1 MTNKFMNKNLPLLLG
16 DILAMAILT
25 VIGFATHAE
34 MNASYLPRMGAVFF
48 PVLVSWFM
56 IAPWFG
62 LFDEQI
68 ITNSKL
74 LWRIPLAMLFA
85 APLATLLRSAL
96 LESLAIPLFALILG
110 GSNALG
116 MLVWRWMYI
125 SIARRGSK

>member
-62 LFDEQI
+62 LFEI
-68 ITNSKL
+68 GRASC
-74 LWRIPLAMLFA
+74 RE
-85 APLATLLRSAL
+85 R
-96 LESLAIPLFALILG
+96 
-110 GSNALG
+110 
-116 MLVWRWMYI
+116 V
-125 SIARRGSK
+125 